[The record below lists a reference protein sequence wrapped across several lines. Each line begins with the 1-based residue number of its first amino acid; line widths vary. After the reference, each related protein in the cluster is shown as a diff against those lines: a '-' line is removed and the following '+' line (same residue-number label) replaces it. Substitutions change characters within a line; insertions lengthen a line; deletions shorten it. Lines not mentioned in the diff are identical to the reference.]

1 MRKLRRGARGPRF
14 AEPARVCGEIF
25 GCQRR
30 DSTVF
35 QPSAAHSARICR
47 DTPTNGHGPDWSKT
61 AGIQVPA
68 TRISPGSIHIGSR
81 SRHDHD
87 PRASASPGPEACACF
102 RAGASRARTGNPQRQ
117 RPVVEQGKAR
127 EGKVAAV
134 IHRPVAVLLIW
145 LDFGNRQPCSSVSPA
160 TCHGRVLGVPSG
172 LVGTIRTQSNLGFH
186 ENPYFEKNGRFFSC
200 ASCGYVVDLPHV
212 AQVRFWRPKRP
223 HSEESRVIWQ
233 SPSSWDKKL
242 RIFKKE
248 VSFFYFLWVQKW
260 CFGSKNGVFGSLGP
274 GVR

>member
-1 MRKLRRGARGPRF
+1 MVVRDATAQYF
-14 AEPARVCGEIF
+14 SPA
-25 GCQRR
+25 
-30 DSTVF
+30 
-35 QPSAAHSARICR
+35 PH
-47 DTPTNGHGPDWSKT
+47 
-61 AGIQVPA
+61 IQ
-68 TRISPGSIHIGSR
+68 PGSAGTRQPTVTVPNGQKQPESR
-81 SRHDHD
+81 SRRPEFRQD
-87 PRASASPGPEACACF
+87 PSTSGPDPGTTMIPCRASASPGPEACACF